1 MPKRDD
7 LQQIRDAL
15 RRARED
21 AREAAS
27 VAPASVPTGA
37 DDAQQEDAPKDD
49 IQGTPAPEDDAAL
62 FRNAIGQVREL
73 PQAAPPPH
81 KPKPRPTTRMAE
93 RDDDEARS
101 EFRRLLD
108 SPRLQAGDAMRFRRE
123 NVPERVL
130 QRLGRG
136 HYAVQDEIDLHR
148 CDAALAEAVLKR
160 FLKEAHDEGF
170 GCVRIVHG
178 KGLHADDG
186 LPTLKNLVD
195 RLLRH
200 RSDVLAFHS
209 TPAAQGG
216 TGAVL
221 VLLAPA

>member
-1 MPKRDD
+1 MPKRDELD
-7 LQQIRDAL
+7 RIRQAL

-21 AREAAS
+21 TKAAS
-27 VAPASVPTGA
+27 ASA
-37 DDAQQEDAPKDD
+37 DLSQEARPETRSATSPIALTEPPKD
-49 IQGTPAPEDDAAL
+49 DDAAL
-62 FRNAIGQVREL
+62 FRSAIGPVREL
-73 PQAAPPPH
+73 PQGTPMLE

-108 SPRLQAGDAMRFRRE
+108 SPQLQAGDAMRYRRDK
-123 NVPERVL
+123 VPERVL

-136 HYAVQDEIDLHR
+136 QYAAQDEIDLHR
-148 CDAALAEAVLKR
+148 CDASLAEAVLRR
-160 FLKEAHDEGF
+160 FLKEARDEGM

-178 KGLHADDG
+178 KGLHADGG

-195 RLLRH
+195 RLLRQ

-209 TPAAQGG
+209 APAAQGG

-221 VLLAPA
+221 VLLAPG

>member
-1 MPKRDD
+1 MAKHDD
-7 LQQIRDAL
+7 RLDL
-15 RRARED
+15 RRALRD
-21 AREAAS
+21 RARAAAAAQTAEAQNKTQSA
-27 VAPASVPTGA
+27 
-37 DDAQQEDAPKDD
+37 
-49 IQGTPAPEDDAAL
+49 APEDDASL
-62 FRNAIGQVREL
+62 FRSAIGPVREL
-73 PQAAPPPH
+73 PQAAPPPS
-81 KPKPRPTTRMAE
+81 KPKPRPTTRMAQ

-108 SPRLQAGDAMRFRRE
+108 SPLLLAGDAMRYRRE
-123 NVPERVL
+123 HVPERVL

-136 HYAVQDEIDLHR
+136 DYAVQDEIDLHR
-148 CDAALAEAVLKR
+148 CDAALAETALKR
-160 FLKEAHDEGF
+160 FLKEAHDHGA

-186 LPTLKNLVD
+186 VPTLKNVVD

-209 TPAAQGG
+209 APATQGG

-221 VLLAPA
+221 VLLAPD

>member
-1 MPKRDD
+1 MAKHDD
-7 LQQIRDAL
+7 HLDL
-15 RRARED
+15 RRALRE
-21 AREAAS
+21 RERERERDRASAAAAAQNAEQPAEAQN
-27 VAPASVPTGA
+27 AP
-37 DDAQQEDAPKDD
+37 
-49 IQGTPAPEDDAAL
+49 PEDDASL
-62 FRNAIGQVREL
+62 FRSAIGPVREL
-73 PQAAPPPH
+73 PQAAPPPS
-81 KPKPRPTTRMAE
+81 KPRPRPNTRMAQ

-108 SPRLQAGDAMRFRRE
+108 SPLLLAGDAMRYRRE
-123 NVPERVL
+123 HVPERVL

-148 CDAALAEAVLKR
+148 CDAALAETVLKR
-160 FLKEAHDEGF
+160 FLKEARDHGA

-186 LPTLKNLVD
+186 VPTLKNAVD

-209 TPAAQGG
+209 APAAQGG

-221 VLLAPA
+221 VLIAPE